1 MFFSFNIIIEHI
13 FKGRSDKVE
22 KSTFAERLNLIVKE
36 KKIRQID
43 LCRKTGIGKSA
54 MSQYLHGSFEPKQQ
68 NLHALALA
76 LDVSEAW
83 LMGYDVPR
91 QRKIHGS
98 ANNNISSPSDSSE
111 SALTTSSSADL
122 FYFRAIDNSME
133 SAHIPEGATA
143 FVRRKSTYSS
153 GDIVCFSFANSSPAL
168 RTIYQYEDTILLL
181 ATASGYD
188 PIICKNA
195 DLTSGVLK
203 IKGAVVRVVI
213 EM

>member
-1 MFFSFNIIIEHI
+1 M
-13 FKGRSDKVE
+13 E
-22 KSTFAERLNLIVKE
+22 KSTFAERLNLIIKE

-68 NLHALALA
+68 NLYALASA

-91 QRKIHGS
+91 KRKTPGAKQTDNPADIPPTCSPKNSSGTS
-98 ANNNISSPSDSSE
+98 A
-111 SALTTSSSADL
+111 SAGFFSFDVT
-122 FYFRAIDNSME
+122 DNSME
-133 SAHIPEGATA
+133 SLHIPAGATA
-143 FVRRKSTYSS
+143 FIEKGASYAP
-153 GDIVCFSFANSSPAL
+153 GQIVCFSFKNSAPSL
-168 RTIYQYEDTILLL
+168 RRFYQQEDVILL
-181 ATASGYD
+181 AAASPGCD

-195 DLTSGVLK
+195 DLANGILK
-203 IKGAVVRVVI
+203 ILGVVVRVVI